1 MIWARALFLTAALSM
16 PLSFAAA
23 QAPWPGDAPAT
34 TAAPAPASSAAS
46 PWGDAPAAPA
56 PASPNAFTAPQGA
69 IPGGVTPWDGG
80 GGGRPQRDCGKEF
93 IPLREDAEKRAGAI
107 KTASEK
113 KSQPALCAAFKSF
126 AEAEA
131 KMLKFVID
139 HGKECG
145 IPADAEKNLRTAHN
159 KTLEIR
165 KQVCNPQAA
174 PAAAR
179 KPSLSDALGTS
190 RLPDTSASGSG
201 GGTFNTLTG
210 GATKR

>member
-1 MIWARALFLTAALSM
+1 M
-16 PLSFAAA
+16 
-23 QAPWPGDAPAT
+23 
-34 TAAPAPASSAAS
+34 
-46 PWGDAPAAPA
+46 
-56 PASPNAFTAPQGA
+56 
-69 IPGGVTPWDGG
+69 
-80 GGGRPQRDCGKEF
+80 
-93 IPLREDAEKRAGAI
+93 REDAEKRAMAI
-107 KTASEK
+107 KAASEK

-131 KMLKFVID
+131 KMLKFVTD

-145 IPADAEKNLRTAHN
+145 IPADAEKNLKAAHS

-174 PAAAR
+174 PAAAAR

-190 RLPDTSASGSG
+190 RLPDTSASGSA

-210 GATKR
+210 GAAKR